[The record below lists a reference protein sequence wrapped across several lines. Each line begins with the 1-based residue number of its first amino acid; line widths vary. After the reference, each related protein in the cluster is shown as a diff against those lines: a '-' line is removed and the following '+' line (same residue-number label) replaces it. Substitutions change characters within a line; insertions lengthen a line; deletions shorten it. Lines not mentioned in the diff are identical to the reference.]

1 MVWMRPN
8 AVTFLSRLVL
18 FIIVSPGFV
27 AARTVVHVG
36 SQLSGILGTIGQEGG
51 EVHNVRNGL
60 DQTTALTD
68 SIVRRGAGYGAV
80 TLVAAEIHHGW
91 PSSVGLRGILRVAAE
106 IQRDLAVDLLV
117 RDRRPQVGE
126 VPPQRG
132 RAASSAAR
140 TPQRDAEAG
149 RWRAGFPTRRWV
161 CASSW

>member
-60 DQTTALTD
+60 DQFF
-68 SIVRRGAGYGAV
+68 SILPQAR
-80 TLVAAEIHHGW
+80 
-91 PSSVGLRGILRVAAE
+91 SGICAK
-106 IQRDLAVDLLV
+106 
-117 RDRRPQVGE
+117 
-126 VPPQRG
+126 
-132 RAASSAAR
+132 AR
-140 TPQRDAEAG
+140 KT
-149 RWRAGFPTRRWV
+149 
-161 CASSW
+161 S